1 MDQFNAPFGELIEV
15 RQVIHDT
22 GVTLL
27 RLKVIDGGK
36 FFQLDLDPA
45 TATRLG
51 HVLKI
56 WAEERGKP
64 A

>member
-27 RLKVIDGGK
+27 RLKVIDDAK

-45 TATRLG
+45 TAASLG
-51 HVLKI
+51 RVLNI